1 MVLICLVLNN
11 FLEILY
17 VVRNMMMIDCL
28 LNLIKEYLYKGINEY
43 ELFFSD

>member
-11 FLEILY
+11 FLEILG
-17 VVRNMMMIDCL
+17 RNMMMIDCL